1 MSATKHPFRT
11 YPIKIVI
18 ASMQGIS
25 CVFKYMTT
33 NHRAAWKTGG
43 LAWPKLQFCGNVK
56 TRKFVIATHS
66 TKVFEL
72 KLLKS
77 LDGVSYQEKNLL
89 RQNNLNKQSI
99 VHEIQILVASLNP
112 PDAPL

>member
-1 MSATKHPFRT
+1 
-11 YPIKIVI
+11 
-18 ASMQGIS
+18 MQGIS
-25 CVFKYMTT
+25 CVFKDMTT

-66 TKVFEL
+66 TKVFKL

-77 LDGVSYQEKNLL
+77 LDGVSYQEKMLL
-89 RQNNLNKQSI
+89 RQNNLNKQSW
-99 VHEIQILVASLNP
+99 VHENSNFSGIPKSPRRAFVIGQLMCHNP
-112 PDAPL
+112 L

>member
-1 MSATKHPFRT
+1 
-11 YPIKIVI
+11 
-18 ASMQGIS
+18 MQGIS
-25 CVFKYMTT
+25 CVFKDMTT

-66 TKVFEL
+66 TKVFKL

-89 RQNNLNKQSI
+89 RQNNLNKHKSI